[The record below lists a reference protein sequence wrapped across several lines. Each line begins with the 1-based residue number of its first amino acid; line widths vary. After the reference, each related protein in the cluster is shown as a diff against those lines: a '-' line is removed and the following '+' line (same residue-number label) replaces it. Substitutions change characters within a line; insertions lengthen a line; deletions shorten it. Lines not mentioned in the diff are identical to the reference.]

1 VNLAHYIGLI
11 SRSQSLLAD
20 AFREVAREHAA
31 EAAIHFTAGQLADQC
46 VQHVSQLERFV
57 DQYGEDLPE
66 EPERLH
72 SDLFQGS
79 RQGPL
84 GMLRDLHDLYLMAAE
99 VDIAW
104 TVVAQAAQGARDPEL
119 LAVTSD
125 CEKETATQLKWLRS
139 QMKEA
144 APQVLVVAD

>member
-1 VNLAHYIGLI
+1 VNLGHYIGLI
-11 SRSQSLLAD
+11 SRSQSLLAE
-20 AFREVAREHAA
+20 AFREVASEHSA
-31 EAAIHFTAGQLADQC
+31 EAAIHFTAGRLADQC
-46 VQHVSQLERFV
+46 DQHVSRLEPFV
-57 DQYGEDLPE
+57 DRYGEDLPE

-84 GMLRDLHDLYLMAAE
+84 GMLRDLHDLYLIAAE
-99 VDIAW
+99 VDMAW
-104 TVVAQAAQGARDPEL
+104 TVVTQAAQGARDPEL

-125 CEKETATQLKWLRS
+125 CEQETATQLKWLRS

-144 APQVLVVAD
+144 APQVLVVAE